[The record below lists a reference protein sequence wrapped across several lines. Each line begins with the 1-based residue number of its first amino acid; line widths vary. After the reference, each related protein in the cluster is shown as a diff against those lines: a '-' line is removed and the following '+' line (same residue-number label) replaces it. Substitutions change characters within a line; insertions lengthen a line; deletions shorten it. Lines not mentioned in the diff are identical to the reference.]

1 MTLTALYRDENR
13 EAGMTGPIGSPA
25 EAGMRPHEDMF
36 ATLANNISQLAWMA
50 DSTGSVFWY
59 NQRWF
64 EYTGSTLAQMQ
75 GWGWTKVHH
84 PDHIERVV
92 ERLRRSFE
100 SGEPWEDTFPLRSAT
115 GEFRWFLSRAMPI
128 RDDNG
133 NILRWLG
140 TNTDIS
146 DQRQIEERLR
156 ESEATFRAMFNNSSL
171 GKAQVDVTTF
181 RFTRVNEGLCRLVGS
196 TSTELLAATLL
207 EVVHGAS
214 RGALEAGL
222 RQLARGEATAFALE
236 ARLENVGERQIWA
249 QITLNTISDEK
260 GAPYRLAAVFVD
272 ITERKRAEQ
281 RNLVLMREVNHRAK
295 NLLAVVQ
302 GIARQTVG
310 SEDYEMRF
318 IERVGALAAAHDVI
332 VDNEWQGATLERL
345 ILSQTNLFADPQ
357 SQRVELSGPPVLVS
371 SDASQMLAM
380 AVYELATNAVKYGS
394 LSRDGGKVTIGWT
407 ISGDPGAETFAL
419 DWRESGGPPA
429 HKPQRS
435 GFGSV
440 VTRKLVAS
448 MYAARVDTQFRP
460 EGFAWRFECPLA
472 KIVGR
477 EPSAESEPTAA
488 L

>member
-1 MTLTALYRDENR
+1 MALTALYRDDGR
-13 EAGMTGPIGSPA
+13 ERGMTEPIGTPA
-25 EAGMRPHEDMF
+25 AVAARPHEDMF
-36 ATLANNISQLAWMA
+36 ATLADNISQLAWMA
-50 DSTGSVFWY
+50 DSSGSIFWY
-59 NQRWF
+59 NKRWF
-64 EYTGSTLAQMQ
+64 DFTGSTLAQMQ

-84 PDHIERVV
+84 PDHVERVV
-92 ERLRRSFE
+92 ERIRRSFE
-100 SGEPWEDTFPLRSAT
+100 TGEPWEDTFPLRAAS
-115 GEFRWFLSRAMPI
+115 GEFRWFLSRALPI
-128 RDDNG
+128 RDEQG
-133 NILRWLG
+133 RIVRWFG

-146 DQRQIEERLR
+146 EQRQIEERLR

-171 GKAQVDVTTF
+171 GKAHVDAATF
-181 RFTRVNEGLCRLVGS
+181 RFTRVNEGLCRLVGAS
-196 TSTELLAATLL
+196 SADLLAATLL
-207 EVVHGAS
+207 EIVHGAS
-214 RGALEAGL
+214 RSALEAGL
-222 RQLARGEATAFALE
+222 QQLARGEANAFELE
-236 ARLENVGERQIWA
+236 ARLENVGERRSWA

-260 GAPYRLAAVFVD
+260 GAPHRLAAVFVD

-357 SQRVELSGPPVLVS
+357 SRRVALSGPPVLVS

-380 AVYELATNAVKYGS
+380 AIYELATNAVKYGA
-394 LSRDGGKVTIGWT
+394 LSNDAGKVAIGWT
-407 ISGDPGAETFAL
+407 VAGEAGAATFAL
-419 DWRESGGPPA
+419 DWRESGGPPVK
-429 HKPQRS
+429 KPQRT

-448 MYAARVDTQFRP
+448 MYSARVDAQYP
-460 EGFAWRFECPLA
+460 AEGFAWRFECPLA

-477 EPSAESEPTAA
+477 ESAADPEHTLTP
-488 L
+488 